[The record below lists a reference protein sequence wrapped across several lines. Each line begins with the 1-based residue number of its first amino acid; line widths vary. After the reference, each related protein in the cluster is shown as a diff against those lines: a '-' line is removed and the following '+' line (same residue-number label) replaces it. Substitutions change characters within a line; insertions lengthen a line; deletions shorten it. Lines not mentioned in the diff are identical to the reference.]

1 MTQQQQRRLDSGL
14 YELRFYVPGDL
25 VGLAIGR
32 EGNNVNEVR
41 RMEGI
46 AMVEFDDYSSM
57 FRVRAEVSLSLTGSL
72 RMEWCTCHSF
82 ITVHVSPG
90 TVRCSEIVASGAP

>member
-1 MTQQQQRRLDSGL
+1 MIQQQQRQLDSGL
-14 YELRFYVPGDL
+14 YELRFYVPGEL

-32 EGNNVNEVR
+32 DGNNVNEVR

-57 FRVRAEVSLSLTGSL
+57 FRVRAEVNLLVITRTQLLSRKFAGVY
-72 RMEWCTCHSF
+72 MYVHSN
-82 ITVHVSPG
+82 
-90 TVRCSEIVASGAP
+90 IVIKVMTK

>member
-1 MTQQQQRRLDSGL
+1 MIQQQQRQLDSGL
-14 YELRFYVPGDL
+14 YELRFFVPGDL

-32 EGNNVNEVR
+32 DGNNVNEVR

-57 FRVRAEVSLSLTGSL
+57 FRVRAEVRFCLQSSLNWAWDVRERVISSKVSYFGS
-72 RMEWCTCHSF
+72 TTNFSKHY
-82 ITVHVSPG
+82 T
-90 TVRCSEIVASGAP
+90 